1 MEVPV
6 RARDVRPSVNGEI
19 AGQAARIAPVFA
31 LAGTMLGMPH
41 HQPPPPRTIPAEY
54 VLQAELTASVK
65 PVSPDTAY
73 VVQAGDTLWSI
84 ARQFYGNGHMW
95 PDIYYANQPQIADPN
110 VISIGQVLAIPGS
123 GTARAATNAASATPA
138 QAGDMPSSSPA
149 QAGDQ
154 YKNPIGPGLT
164 PGRVDM
170 GVDYGGAG
178 PVYALGNGKI
188 TSVYNSGWP
197 GGGFIGLQLSD
208 GSGRYVYYAEDIS
221 PAVQA
226 GQTVTAGQLIG
237 HATGGGIEVGWA
249 APPGTGQTMAAASGQ
264 DKAGLAQGDPGYYPT
279 AYGVNFSN
287 LIRSLSG
294 PAGIASGPVQGTQ
307 PGAAA
312 AQAVNQQTGGT
323 QTSDQQPG
331 DQQARDQ
338 ENGDQENGQTQT
350 GAAQPS
356 PVQPGPA
363 QAGDPQSSPAQT
375 GSTPGT
381 TGGYLQQAAQGTG
394 LPLSVVRAQVQ
405 VESGGQPGAIS
416 PAGAEGPYQFMPST
430 WATLGFPAGQEFN
443 WATSTHAYISFMR
456 LLLAWSGGNVR
467 QALAAYNAG
476 QGNWQAGLG
485 YADQILSMAGQ

>member
-1 MEVPV
+1 M
-6 RARDVRPSVNGEI
+6 
-19 AGQAARIAPVFA
+19 
-31 LAGTMLGMPH
+31 AGTMLGMPH
-41 HQPPPPRTIPAEY
+41 HQPPPARIIPAEH
-54 VLQAELTASVK
+54 VLHVELTASVK
-65 PVSPDTAY
+65 PASPDQVY
-73 VVQAGDTLWSI
+73 VVQAGDSLWSI
-84 ARQFYGNGHMW
+84 AQRFYGNPLLW
-95 PDIYYANQPQIADPN
+95 SRIYYANQSQIPDPN
-110 VISIGQVLAIPGS
+110 LISIGQALTIPGS
-123 GTARAATNAASATPA
+123 GTARVATNAASATPA
-138 QAGDMPSSSPA
+138 QAGDTPSSAAA
-149 QAGDQ
+149 QTGDR
-154 YKNPIGPGLT
+154 YKNPVGPGLT

-170 GVDYGGAG
+170 GADYGGAG
-178 PVYALGNGKI
+178 PVWALGTGKI

-221 PAVQA
+221 PAVQV

-287 LIRSLSG
+287 LIRSLGG
-294 PAGIASGPVQGTQ
+294 PAGIVSGPVQGTQ

-312 AQAVNQQTGGT
+312 AQTGNQQTGGT
-323 QTSDQQPG
+323 QPG
-331 DQQARDQ
+331 DQ
-338 ENGDQENGQTQT
+338 
-350 GAAQPS
+350 
-356 PVQPGPA
+356 QPGPA
-363 QAGDPQSSPAQT
+363 QTGDSQSSPAQT

-405 VESGGQPGAIS
+405 VESGGQSGAIS

-430 WATLGFPAGQEFN
+430 WATLGFPAGQESN

>member
-1 MEVPV
+1 M
-6 RARDVRPSVNGEI
+6 RGRHARPSVSGEI
-19 AGQAARIAPVFA
+19 VGQAARIAPVFA
-31 LAGTMLGMPH
+31 VAGTMLGMPH
-41 HQPPPPRTIPAEY
+41 HQPPPARTIPAEH
-54 VLQAELTASVK
+54 VLHVELTASVK
-65 PVSPDTAY
+65 SASPDQVYA
-73 VVQAGDTLWSI
+73 VQPGDSLWTI
-84 ARQFYGNGHMW
+84 AQRFYGNPLLW
-95 PDIYYANQPQIADPN
+95 SRIYYANQSQIPDPN
-110 VISIGQVLAIPGS
+110 VISIGQALTIPGS

-138 QAGDMPSSSPA
+138 QTGDTPSSAPA

-197 GGGFIGLQLSD
+197 GGGFVGLQLSD

-221 PAVQA
+221 PAVQV

-249 APPGTGQTMAAASGQ
+249 APPGTGQTIAAATGQ

-279 AYGVNFSN
+279 AYGVNFSK
-287 LIRSLSG
+287 LIRSLGG
-294 PAGIASGPVQGTQ
+294 PAGIVSGPVQGTQ

-312 AQAVNQQTGGT
+312 AQTGNQQTRGT
-323 QTSDQQPG
+323 QTGDQQPG
-331 DQQARDQ
+331 DQQA
-338 ENGDQENGQTQT
+338 GDQESGET
-350 GAAQPS
+350 
-356 PVQPGPA
+356 
-363 QAGDPQSSPAQT
+363 QT

-381 TGGYLQQAAQGTG
+381 AGGYLQQAAQGTG

-405 VESGGQPGAIS
+405 VESGGQSGAIS

-456 LLLAWSGGNVR
+456 MLLAWSGGNVR

-476 QGNWQAGLG
+476 HGNWQAGLG
-485 YADQILSMAGQ
+485 YADQILSMAGQRS